1 MKTFKSFREVLDESL
16 VLEAKPI
23 KKFKVGRKSTAI
35 ITKKG
40 TKFAVEIDGNLLDD
54 NFKSAKE
61 AEKAA
66 TEFADLMG
74 A

>member
-1 MKTFKSFREVLDESL
+1 MKTFKSFKQILDESL
-16 VLEAKPI
+16 VVEAKPV
-23 KKFKVGRKSTAI
+23 KKFKVGKKSTAV
-35 ITKKG
+35 ITKNG
-40 TKFAVEIDGNLLDD
+40 NKFAVEIDGDLLDK

-66 TEFADLMG
+66 NEFADLMG